1 LKYRE
6 YLFTRIHEIC
16 FYGQGGYDW
25 NTVYYMPIMYREF
38 IYQKI
43 RSHYENK
50 NKPNNEGQNKS
61 LNKTGQTVKP
71 NNTTYTAKKAS
82 KK

>member
-1 LKYRE
+1 
-6 YLFTRIHEIC
+6 
-16 FYGQGGYDW
+16 
-25 NTVYYMPIMYREF
+25 MYREF